1 MAEETNTLSGELIPT
16 PGDDMVGYKIFQLL
30 DHIMQDKNELGLPAK
45 WSRNYELSRN
55 KHWRS
60 TTGKA
65 SLVSANLLYAHRLRS
80 VNMLTDN
87 NPTFNITQLGDPEQ
101 TESDVYDK
109 LLHAAEHWWHEQEQ
123 QHVLERSVTN
133 GETYGCTIEKMLF
146 NPELEAPS
154 GEVETEV
161 IDPFHFGFYPVKCQ
175 DLSKAE
181 AVFHYWP
188 MPVREARRRW
198 PEVAEFIRAD
208 GEILKELG
216 DDRRE
221 VMGGNASQPK
231 GYFSTISSVVKN
243 MLNVAGE
250 SVTES
255 EETLIVECWV
265 KDYTVDEEENMLYPG
280 GIRVIQVCSGGH
292 VVLSDRPNPNI
303 NPDLPLDQAQHT
315 YLWDRF
321 PFTLTHSVTDTVNRW
336 GQSDFEQLEN
346 LQIEVNKSLSQI
358 TLWKDKA
365 SRLKIINPKD
375 SGVNNSEL
383 TNYPGILNPVSGMVA
398 QGIRYMDPPTPP
410 TDLANTL
417 NMYKELFFLVAGTF
431 DLEQAQT
438 PGRDVIAY
446 KAIAALI
453 ERANTMLKGKIRNY
467 SKMIRERGRMYL
479 SHVMNWYT
487 EERWISY
494 EDEGEQ
500 MTTAIMGPDLIIP
513 AKLSV
518 VSGSTMP
525 VSKVQIREEAVEM
538 FKLQA
543 IDIQELLKR
552 MDWPDRKNVV
562 KRMNAGPMGVLI
574 ERMGELGTPEAVLQ
588 VMQELSQMDEKEFK
602 IALHYED
609 LPSFGALLQQG
620 ETGEDPMKQLEM
632 GEKQISIQKIQAEI
646 QKIQL
651 EAALLEA
658 KIATEQVDQQV
669 KQAGVNFDSEN
680 LKIKKAELVSQMGQ
694 QDHSQKMDKANF
706 VSRMA
711 EKTSKDDI
719 ERKKVDVSEKV
730 AMTKSADSK
739 GTPPYREKGAK
750 SNNAKTG
757 TGGKKH

>member
-1 MAEETNTLSGELIPT
+1 MAEELIPP
-16 PGDDMVGYKIFQLL
+16 PGAENVGYRIFQIL
-30 DHIMQDKNELGLPAK
+30 DQIMQDKNDLGLPAK
-45 WSRNYELSRN
+45 WTRNYELSRN

-60 TTGKA
+60 PSAKA
-65 SLVSANLLYAHRLRS
+65 SLVSANLLFAHRLRS

-87 NPTFNITQLGDPEQ
+87 NPTFNITQLGDPEE
-101 TESDVYDK
+101 TDEDVYDK

-123 QHVLERSVTN
+123 QHVLEKSVTN

-146 NPELEAPS
+146 NAEMDPPM

-181 AVFHYWP
+181 AVLHFWP

-198 PEVAEFIRAD
+198 PDVAEFIRAD
-208 GEILKELG
+208 DEILKELG
-216 DDRRE
+216 DERRD
-221 VMGGNASQPK
+221 VQGGKSGKPN
-231 GYFSTISSVVKN
+231 GYFSTFSGIVKN
-243 MLNVAGE
+243 MLNIAGE
-250 SVTES
+250 SSGES
-255 EETLIVECWV
+255 DETLIVECWV
-265 KDYTVDEEENMLYPG
+265 KDYSADYPG
-280 GIRVIQVCSGGH
+280 DIRVIQVCSGGQ
-292 VVLSDRPNPNI
+292 VILSDRPNPNI
-303 NPDLPLDQAQHT
+303 NPDLPLEQAQHT

-321 PFTLTHSVTDTVNRW
+321 PFTMTHSVTDNVNRW
-336 GQSDFEQLEN
+336 GSSDYEQLEN

-383 TNYPGILNPVSGMVA
+383 TNYPGILNPSSALVA

-410 TDLANTL
+410 TDLVNTL
-417 NMYKELFFLVAGTF
+417 NIYKELFFLVAGTF

-438 PGRDVIAY
+438 PGREVIAY
-446 KAIAALI
+446 KAIATLI

-494 EDEGEQ
+494 ESEGEK
-500 MTTAIMGPDLIIP
+500 MTAAITGPDLIVP
-513 AKLSV
+513 AKLAV

-525 VSKVQIREEAVEM
+525 VSKVQIREEAIEL

-562 KRMNAGPMGVLI
+562 KRMNAGPMGILI
-574 ERMGELGTPEAVLQ
+574 ERMAEIGTPEQVLQ

-602 IALHYED
+602 MALHYED
-609 LPSFGALLQQG
+609 IPPFQLLLQGQEQG
-620 ETGEDPMKQLEM
+620 DPMQELEM
-632 GEKQISIQKIQAEI
+632 GEKQMNIQKTQAEI
-646 QKIQL
+646 QKINL
-651 EAALLEA
+651 EAALLQA
-658 KIATEQVDQQV
+658 KIQSETVTQQV
-669 KQAGVNFDSEN
+669 SMAGIEFDN
-680 LKIKKAELVSQMGQ
+680 QNIKIKKAELMSQMEGLK
-694 QDHSQKMDKANF
+694 HTQKMDKANF
-706 VSRMA
+706 VSGVA
-711 EKTSKDDI
+711 EKQGKEEV
-719 ERKKVDVSEKV
+719 ERKKVDVAEKAAV
-730 AMTKSADSK
+730 SNAKQK
-739 GTPPYREKGAK
+739 GTAPYREKGAK
-750 SNNAKTG
+750 SNNKR
-757 TGGKKH
+757 KK